1 MNLLSP
7 SLFNISVIY
16 NMNTKENSEQK
27 YKLLIYNYLSH
38 KATSE
43 EKKTLLDWLQQ
54 SDENMKLFSDSK
66 KIFDLTVGLNCKGKF
81 SHRKSDSLNQLRS
94 QINPFAADRNQQK
107 IKKLKYFFLV
117 AALVILIFSTGALVS
132 LWIFRN
138 DSVQNLG
145 NTKYQIIVPRGG
157 KSEVVL
163 PDGTRVWLN
172 AGSSFKYG
180 ADYGIDNCDVYLEGE
195 GYFSVINNPAKPFI
209 VNTAGLEIKAY
220 GTSFNV
226 KAYPEEKFVITTL
239 VEGIVKIEGNGL
251 NLSLKPKEVVVLNKK
266 SFEIAT
272 NGNKHATSSSLGK
285 GIDHSRS
292 EKKEDISFDKSV
304 QVKSDVNINIY
315 TSWKDNYW
323 IIESES
329 LKNIALILERK
340 FDVTIHI
347 ESPELNQYTFTGT
360 FYKETLEQILDI
372 LKLTAPLRYKIKEG
386 IVVIK
391 GEHKRKS
398 IYDNF
403 KN

>member
-1 MNLLSP
+1 MS
-7 SLFNISVIY
+7 
-16 NMNTKENSEQK
+16 TKENSEQK
-27 YKLLIYNYLSH
+27 YRLSIYNYLSH
-38 KATSE
+38 KATSK

-54 SDENMKLFSDSK
+54 SDENRRLFSEYK
-66 KIFDLTVGLNCKGKF
+66 KILDLTVGLNNKSKF
-81 SHRKSDSLNQLRS
+81 SHRRSDSLNKLRS
-94 QINPFAADRNQQK
+94 QINPLAADRNQRK
-107 IKKLKYFFLV
+107 IKKLKYFFRI
-117 AALVILIFSTGALVS
+117 AASIILIFSAGALAS
-132 LWIFRN
+132 LWISRIN
-138 DSVQNLG
+138 SVQNLG

-163 PDGTRVWLN
+163 PDGTRIWLN

-180 ADYGIDNCDVYLEGE
+180 AGYGIDNRDVYLEGE
-195 GYFSVINNPAKPFI
+195 GYFSGIKNSAQPFI
-209 VNTAGLEIKAY
+209 VNTSGLEIKAY

-266 SFEIAT
+266 SFKIAT
-272 NGNKHATSSSLGK
+272 DGNKHATSSLLGK
-285 GIDHSRS
+285 GTGHDRS

-329 LKNIALILERK
+329 LKNIASILERK

-372 LKLTAPLRYKIKEG
+372 LKLTAPLRYEIKEG
-386 IVVIK
+386 NVVIK

>member
-1 MNLLSP
+1 MKTQENL
-7 SLFNISVIY
+7 V
-16 NMNTKENSEQK
+16 QK
-27 YKLLIYNYLSH
+27 YSLLIYNYLSH
-38 KATSE
+38 KVSFE
-43 EKKTLLDWLQQ
+43 GKKTLLDWLQR
-54 SDENMKLFSDSK
+54 SEENRKLFSEYK
-66 KIFDLTVGLNCKGKF
+66 KIFELTVSVNQRCKYN
-81 SHRKSDSLNQLRS
+81 HRKSEALKRLRTKIASL
-94 QINPFAADRNQQK
+94 AADRDQQK
-107 IKKLKYFFLV
+107 VKKLKYFFKI
-117 AALVILIFSTGALVS
+117 AASVILIFSAGALAS
-132 LWIFRN
+132 LWISRIN
-138 DSVQNLG
+138 SVQKSDNI
-145 NTKYQIIVPRGG
+145 KHQIIVPRGG

-180 ADYGIDNCDVYLEGE
+180 ANYGIDNRDVYLEGE
-195 GYFSVINNPAKPFI
+195 GYFSVIKNPVKPFI
-209 VNTAGLEIKAY
+209 VNTSGLEIKAY

-251 NLSLKPKEVVVLNKK
+251 NLSLKPKEVVMLNKK

-272 NGNKHATSSSLGK
+272 NGNKHATSSSSGK
-285 GIDHSRS
+285 VIDHDRS
-292 EKKEDISFDKSV
+292 EKKEDISFDKSI
-304 QVKSDVNINIY
+304 QVRSDVNINIY

-329 LKNIALILERK
+329 LKNIASILERK

-403 KN
+403 KD

>member
-1 MNLLSP
+1 MKTQENL
-7 SLFNISVIY
+7 
-16 NMNTKENSEQK
+16 EQK
-27 YKLLIYNYLSH
+27 YSLLIYNYLSH
-38 KATSE
+38 KVSFE

-54 SDENMKLFSDSK
+54 SEENRKLFSEYK
-66 KIFDLTVGLNCKGKF
+66 KIFDLTVSVNQICKY
-81 SHRKSDSLNQLRS
+81 SHRKSEALKRLRTK
-94 QINPFAADRNQQK
+94 INPLAADRDQQK
-107 IKKLKYFFLV
+107 VKKLKYYFRL
-117 AALVILIFSTGALVS
+117 AASVILIFSIGALAS
-132 LWIFRN
+132 LWISRIN
-138 DSVQNLG
+138 SVQKLDNI
-145 NTKYQIIVPRGG
+145 KYQIIVPRGG

-180 ADYGIDNCDVYLEGE
+180 ADYGIDNRDVYLEGE
-195 GYFSVINNPAKPFI
+195 GYFSVIKNPAKPFI
-209 VNTAGLEIKAY
+209 VNTSGLEIKAF

-239 VEGIVKIEGNGL
+239 VKGIVKIEGNGL

-266 SFEIAT
+266 SFEIAI

-285 GIDHSRS
+285 GIDHDRS

-304 QVKSDVNINIY
+304 VVKSDVNINIY

-329 LKNIALILERK
+329 LKNIASILERK

-372 LKLTAPLRYKIKEG
+372 LKLTAPLRYEIKEG